1 MIVLWLAY
9 DYDEYKID
17 FTFIGPRSDHSLCLS
32 VAEYAEFA
40 EYAEYAQHAEYA
52 EYVEYSECR
61 I

>member
-1 MIVLWLAY
+1 MIMMNIRLISL
-9 DYDEYKID
+9 
-17 FTFIGPRSDHSLCLS
+17 FIGPRSDHSLCLS

-40 EYAEYAQHAEYA
+40 EYAEYAQYAEYA